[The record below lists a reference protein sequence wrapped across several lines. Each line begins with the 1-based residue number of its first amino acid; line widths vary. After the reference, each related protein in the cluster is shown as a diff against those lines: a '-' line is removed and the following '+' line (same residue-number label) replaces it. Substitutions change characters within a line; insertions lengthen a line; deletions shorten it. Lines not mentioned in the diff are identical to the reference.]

1 VFNEYY
7 LYGFNSRSNI
17 TALKKSHLPFLLI
30 LMVALT
36 VFTSN
41 SIHGQEQVE
50 NPEMESRFEL
60 SPEAELSVITCGP
73 GPEELYAS
81 FGHSAFRIQDIP
93 NKIDRV
99 YNYGTF
105 DFDTPNFYMKFASGK
120 LLYMLSAYDFGR
132 FLQSYH
138 RENRWVKGQVLD
150 LEPEDVQKVFDYLEN
165 NALPENRFYKYDF
178 FYDNCSTKLY
188 DVLETVLGDRII
200 FENEFETQEL
210 SQRELISLYSYNQP
224 WGDFGIDLALGA
236 NIDRK
241 ATAREYM
248 FLPDYVFKAFECI
261 EIAEDSEENVMVSE
275 TEDLSNGE
283 SLSEEENLGSKVS
296 KPIVKRTEEILLS
309 YKKDEEGDSV
319 SPMQVGGIFLL
330 LVLLVTFF
338 DHRKGR
344 RSRIFDGT
352 LFIATGLAGVVML
365 LLWFATD
372 HTATVNNF
380 NVLWA
385 FAPNLLIA
393 FVLQRKP
400 RISYWYMFTLL
411 ILLDILVALW
421 IFQIQVFHMAMIP
434 ILGGLYVRYL
444 FLWGYFR
451 KLKNLGVEIAE
462 TEGSQKGTSR
472 ESAE

>member
-17 TALKKSHLPFLLI
+17 TALKKNRLPFSLI
-30 LMVALT
+30 LVLFLALITTHTT
-36 VFTSN
+36 V
-41 SIHGQEQVE
+41 GQEQVG
-50 NPEMESRFEL
+50 NPEIESRFEL
-60 SPEAELSVITCGP
+60 SSEAELSVITCGP
-73 GPEELYAS
+73 GTEELYAS
-81 FGHSAFRIQDIP
+81 FGHSAFRVQDIP

-105 DFDTPNFYMKFASGK
+105 DFDTPNFYTKFAQGK

-150 LEPEDVQKVFDYLEN
+150 LEPAEVQKVFDFLEN
-165 NALPENRFYKYDF
+165 NALPENRSYKYDF

-188 DVLETVLGDRII
+188 DVLETVLGDRLI
-200 FENEFETQEL
+200 FENEFETQDL
-210 SQRELISLYSYNQP
+210 SQRELISLYTYNQP

-236 NIDRK
+236 DIDRK

-261 EIAEDSEENVMVSE
+261 EISEGAADRISTGNSDSSEEIDSEV
-275 TEDLSNGE
+275 
-283 SLSEEENLGSKVS
+283 KH

-309 YKKDEEGDSV
+309 YKKEALKENI

-330 LVLLVTFF
+330 VVLFITFL

-344 RSRIFDGT
+344 RTRIFDGF
-352 LFIATGLAGVVML
+352 LFISTGLAGVVML

-380 NVLWA
+380 NILWA

-400 RISYWYMFTLL
+400 RVSYWYVFTLL
-411 ILLDILVALW
+411 LLLDILVALW
-421 IFQIQVFHMAMIP
+421 IFQIQVFHMALIP
-434 ILGGLYVRYL
+434 IIGGLYVRYL
-444 FLWGYFR
+444 FLWGYFKR
-451 KLKNLGVEIAE
+451 LRRHVLPASNDSKEVHVSPEK
-462 TEGSQKGTSR
+462 
-472 ESAE
+472 